1 MVSRHRT
8 FGEAHH
14 QNIDKPIVAD
24 GQRVS
29 DSVDGKHEQEHQE
42 VFRVDKNQRDDHEF
56 HDEQDVWNPQ
66 HHRRPRQP
74 ADERIKVR
82 LSLHQPPDK
91 PLVSEVTMVAAPK
104 IRAIPITTEKH
115 HDQGIREV
123 IAR

>member
-1 MVSRHRT
+1 VL
-8 FGEAHH
+8 
-14 QNIDKPIVAD
+14 I
-24 GQRVS
+24 
-29 DSVDGKHEQEHQE
+29 
-42 VFRVDKNQRDDHEF
+42 KNQRDNHEF